1 MENNKKW
8 QKKISQIRAKLNIH
22 FDPQRKQL
30 QVPIHQTLFNLL
42 QTEISK
48 PERKVFH
55 QESFYLT
62 TTVNPLKS

>member
-22 FDPQRKQL
+22 FDPHRKL